1 MNASMLA
8 LNRALIQTGLPVGR
22 LQRFGA
28 VRLLGRALGKFG
40 ISRAIARV
48 PNHACLVDLAWPN
61 DGRAFPYALAYEI
74 VPWICD
80 CWPHDYP
87 RWERLFRRNRIRLA
101 FISSQGSTR
110 YFAQRIPEMKCIW
123 MPEACD
129 PAEYNPEKPLAQ
141 RSIHL
146 LELGRKYK
154 PFHDAVRAPVA
165 AASFKHIF
173 SLDGT
178 RTPIFPDQ
186 PSLIRAL
193 GDTMISVCF
202 PKTITHPDLAGGL
215 ETATL
220 RYFESIASGCLLLGH
235 CPTELRDLFG
245 YDPVIKADLSDP
257 GGQAVSLIRSI
268 ADHQPFVDRNRA
280 RLLEVGAAQAR
291 ARSILEVLRQEGWTA

>member
-1 MNASMLA
+1 MLA
-8 LNRALIQTGLPVGR
+8 LNRALIETGLPVRR
-22 LQRFGA
+22 LQRFAA
-28 VRLLGRALGKFG
+28 VRLLGRALGKLG
-40 ISRAIARV
+40 ISRSIVRI
-48 PNHACLVDLAWPN
+48 PDCACLVDLAWPN

-74 VPWICD
+74 IPWICD
-80 CWPHDYP
+80 CWPHDYS

-110 YFAQRIPEMKCIW
+110 YFAQRIAEMKCVW

-129 PAEYNPEKPLAQ
+129 PAEYLPQKHLAQ

-146 LELGRKYK
+146 LELGRKFK

-165 AASFKHIF
+165 AAGFKHVF

-178 RTPIFPDQ
+178 RTFIFPNQ
-186 PSLIRAL
+186 PALLRAL

-215 ETATL
+215 ETTTL
-220 RYFESIASGCLLLGH
+220 RYLESIASGCLIVGY

-245 YDPVIKADLSDP
+245 YDPVIKADPSDP

-268 ADHQPFVDRNRA
+268 ADYQALVDRNRA
-280 RLLEVGAAQAR
+280 RLLEVGSAQAR
-291 ARSILEVLRQEGWTA
+291 ARAIIEVLRREGWTA